1 MEVEGIFEE
10 HKERMRG
17 FFAGKLKRKRKGK
30 QGAKNELFIE
40 GGGEVQ
46 ELNFLILNG
55 NILEQASP
63 KKCIPSDTHHTKRQ
77 VSPPRPR

>member
-30 QGAKNELFIE
+30 QGAKNELFI

-46 ELNFLILNG
+46 ELSFLILNG
-55 NILEQASP
+55 KLLEQALP

>member
-30 QGAKNELFIE
+30 QGAKNELFI
-40 GGGEVQ
+40 GGEEVQ
-46 ELNFLILNG
+46 ELSFF
-55 NILEQASP
+55 NIKWEASRASFAQKMHPFGYPSHQAS
-63 KKCIPSDTHHTKRQ
+63 SL
-77 VSPPRPR
+77 SP